1 MKKFFKLSLTMVI
14 AILAI
19 ASISSCKKTFD
30 QPPAYVD
37 PGIVANTSI
46 KALKAM
52 HTAGG
57 FEAITTDLIISGV
70 VVADDKSGNFYKE
83 LYIQDATGAVAL
95 ELDATNLYTAYP
107 IGRKIYVKLKGLY
120 LSDYGGMI
128 QIGVIDHSVPGNS
141 TLAGIPSTLINDYV
155 FKGTADNFITPR
167 LVTLAQLTT
176 NIQDTLLGTLI
187 QLNDF
192 QFSNGDVAGIFADTS
207 AAKNSVNLTIKN
219 CSGQSIIVRTSG
231 YANFAGQHPPAGKGP
246 ITAVYTVFNSTKQ
259 LIIRDPNDVPFTG
272 PRCNLFEED
281 FGSLVLAQNNTP
293 FAFTGWKNIG
303 EVGGVLYQNGVFGTS
318 GKVVKVSAFG
328 SAQNVVTSWL
338 VTPAIAIPAG
348 TTPKLTFTTSDNFD
362 NGATLKV
369 FVSTNY
375 NGSNTPSTSTWTQLP
390 AAISSGHTTSTFGPF
405 LSSGQ
410 LNLSAYAGQTIY
422 IGWRYDGADPTG
434 TGSDK
439 TTTIEIDDIAVSR
452 N

>member
-1 MKKFFKLSLTMVI
+1 MKKFLKLSFTAVV
-14 AILAI
+14 ATLAI

-37 PGIVANTSI
+37 PAIVATTSI

-52 HTAGG
+52 HVSGG
-57 FEAITTDLIISGV
+57 FEAITTDITISGV

-83 LYIQDATGAVAL
+83 LYIQDATGGVAL

-107 IGRKIYVKLKGLY
+107 IGRRIYVKLKGLY

-141 TLAGIPSTLINDYV
+141 TLAGIPSSLINDYV
-155 FKGTADNFITPR
+155 FKGTAGNFITPR
-167 LVTLAQLTT
+167 VVTLSQFTT

-187 QLNDF
+187 QLSDF
-192 QFSNGDVAGIFADTS
+192 QFSNGDIAGTMADTS

-219 CSGQSIIVRTSG
+219 CSGQSIILRSSG
-231 YANFAGQHPPAGKGP
+231 YANFAGNHPPSGRGP
-246 ITAVYTVFNSTKQ
+246 VTAIYTIFNSTKQ
-259 LIIRDPNDVPFTG
+259 LIIRDMDDIPFTG
-272 PRCNLFEED
+272 VRCNLFEED
-281 FGSLVLAQNNTP
+281 FGSLVTAQNNTP
-293 FAFTGWKNIG
+293 FNFAGWKNIG
-303 EVGGVLYQNGVFGTS
+303 EVGGVLFQNGVFGSS
-318 GKVVKVSAFG
+318 GKVVKISGFG
-328 SAQNVVTSWL
+328 SNQNVVTSWL
-338 VTPAIAIPAG
+338 ITPSIAIPAG
-348 TTPKLTFTTSDNFD
+348 TTPKLTFTTSDAFD

-369 FVSTNY
+369 FVSANY
-375 NGSNTPSTSTWTQLP
+375 NGSNTPSTSTWIQLP
-390 AAISSGHTTSTFGPF
+390 AVISSGHTTSTFGPF
-405 LSSGQ
+405 VSSGQ

-434 TGSDK
+434 TASDK
-439 TTTIEIDDIAVSR
+439 TTTIEIDDVAVSR

>member
-1 MKKFFKLSLTMVI
+1 MKKFLKLSFTAVV

-30 QPPAYVD
+30 QPPAYID

-46 KALKAM
+46 KTLKAM
-52 HTAGG
+52 HVSGG
-57 FEAITTDLIISGV
+57 FEAITSDLIISGV

-83 LYIQDATGAVAL
+83 LYIQDATGGVAL

-107 IGRKIYVKLKGLY
+107 IGRKIFVKLNGLY

-128 QIGVIDHSVPGNS
+128 RIGVIDHSVPGNS
-141 TLAGIPSTLINDYV
+141 TLAGIPSSLINDYV
-155 FKGTADNFITPR
+155 VKGTSGNPVIPK
-167 LVTLAQLTT
+167 LVTLSQLTT
-176 NIQDTLLGTLI
+176 NIHDTLLGSLVT
-187 QLNDF
+187 LNDF
-192 QFSNGDVAGIFADTS
+192 QFSNADVAGIFADTS
-207 AAKNSVNLTIKN
+207 AAKNATNLTIKN

-246 ITAVYTVFNSTKQ
+246 ITAVYTIYNGTKQ

-272 PRCNLFEED
+272 DRCNLFEED
-281 FGSLVLAQNNTP
+281 FGSLVTAQNNTP
-293 FAFTGWKNIG
+293 FSFTGWKNIG

-318 GKVVKVSAFG
+318 GKVVKISGFG
-328 SAQNVVTSWL
+328 SNQNIVRSWL
-338 VTPAIAIPAG
+338 ITPPIAVPAG

-369 FVSTNY
+369 FVCTNY
-375 NGSNTPSTSTWTQLP
+375 NGGNTPSTANWVQLP
-390 AAISSGHTTSTFGPF
+390 ATISSGHTTNTFGPF
-405 LSSGQ
+405 ISSGQ

-434 TGSDK
+434 TVNDK
-439 TTTIEIDDIAVSR
+439 TTTIEIDDIAITR